1 MKIKNVLVILLVS
14 LFLAG
19 CMPKNDSV
27 TAVGEGEYGN
37 VEIHYTISDN
47 TLSEKILLKFMGED
61 ELTSIVYE
69 VENPHSLELLNF
81 QGQMGTFEEQTG
93 WMEGKSKRSVDKE
106 ELIKIINDAQI
117 TVEWKIANGNYTE
130 TIYLAAK

>member
-1 MKIKNVLVILLVS
+1 MKTRIGFVIFIVS
-14 LFLAG
+14 FFIAG

-47 TLSEKILLKFMGED
+47 TLSETILLKFMGED

-69 VENPHSLELLNF
+69 VSNPHSLELLNF
-81 QGQMGTFEEQTG
+81 QGEMGTFEEQTG
-93 WMEGKSKRSVDKE
+93 WMEGKSKRSVEKE

-117 TVEWKIANGNYTE
+117 TVEWKTANGNYTE
-130 TIYLAAK
+130 TIDLAAK